1 MKSLRVGLALILA
14 VTASGCAGINRL
26 RYLGDPTVS
35 PSTLAVEVC
44 ASCHG
49 VDGNTTLP
57 RFPRLAGQTRDYLLN
72 QLTAFQRRAGPEL
85 SAGRLW
91 GMAGGLTNLDARR
104 MWRVAGGLTTD
115 QMKGL
120 ADYYSKQLPAPNPIN
135 AGDAPLLG
143 LRRAIYQTGN
153 TNLALVACQTCH
165 GPEAHGNGPLP
176 RLAAQHSG
184 YTVAQ
189 LLAFQGDQRGGQ
201 AGVAMK
207 QIVAHLTRAQ
217 MDDVALFLQSLP

>member
-1 MKSLRVGLALILA
+1 MNLPRLALA
-14 VTASGCAGINRL
+14 VTLAATAPGCAGVNRL
-26 RYLGDPTVS
+26 RYLGDPNVS
-35 PSTLAVEVC
+35 PAILAVQVC

-49 VDGNTTLP
+49 VDGNATSL
-57 RFPRLAGQTRDYLLN
+57 RFPRLAGQTPDYLLN
-72 QLTAFQRRAGPEL
+72 QLMAFQRRAGPEL

-104 MWRVAGGLTTD
+104 MWRVAAGLTPD
-115 QMKGL
+115 QMKAL
-120 ADYYSKQLPAPNPIN
+120 ADYYSKQVPAPNPIT
-135 AGDAPLLG
+135 AGDAPRLG
-143 LRRAIYQTGN
+143 LGRAIYQIGN
-153 TNLALVACQTCH
+153 ADAHLVACQTCH

-176 RLAAQHSG
+176 RLATQHSG
-184 YTVAQ
+184 YTAAQ

-207 QIVAHLTRAQ
+207 QMVAPLTREQ